1 MPSKS
6 KLSQPERLSAHTEI
20 RLSVRGSLRI
30 RPEAG
35 LPPSW
40 LSLCG
45 RETIVTRRVLGTAHI
60 PQESEYDIQR
70 SREERARRQ
79 REGFHLKSLG
89 REILVK
95 NSIHSKR
102 EESR

>member
-35 LPPSW
+35 LPPSSGSQLW
-40 LSLCG
+40 ERGNSDAQGAGDTHTYRKRVNMISRG
-45 RETIVTRRVLGTAHI
+45 RGKKEHAD
-60 PQESEYDIQR
+60 S
-70 SREERARRQ
+70 AR
-79 REGFHLKSLG
+79 GF
-89 REILVK
+89 I
-95 NSIHSKR
+95 
-102 EESR
+102 